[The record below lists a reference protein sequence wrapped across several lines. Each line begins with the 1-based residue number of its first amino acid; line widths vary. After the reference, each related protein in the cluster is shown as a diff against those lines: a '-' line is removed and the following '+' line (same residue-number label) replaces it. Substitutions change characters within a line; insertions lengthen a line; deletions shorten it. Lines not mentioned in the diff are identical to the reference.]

1 MRNVPQG
8 LVGKVGHEVFD
19 FTHPGGSGR
28 RFARRVFVL
37 AVFWL
42 APVSAGSAESLRG
55 VALVIGNSAYEHLP
69 ALPNPATAKAL
80 TEALR
85 GGFAAKKPTL
95 IEVEAE
101 NFPGS
106 PGEG

>member
-1 MRNVPQG
+1 MRFSISRIRAG
-8 LVGKVGHEVFD
+8 VG
-19 FTHPGGSGR
+19 GG
-28 RFARRVFVL
+28 FVRRVSVL